1 MAFEG
6 PGGAPTTLARDRA
19 LLFRFVMYH
28 FSPIVMLGVFLVIL
42 AVMLGSF
49 LGYHAWMIAEGVTTN
64 ETFKIKDYQRSAR
77 RRAAGEGDAGWNR
90 ASGERVTVNE
100 MDDDDRHVGCA
111 GATSKAEDASRGESA
126 STTSA
131 REGGALRRQFTFWRR
146 RGPPTPRFVIAYH
159 KGFRT
164 NLLEVFFPPSRAHS
178 RRLDAMAKAG
188 KRGGVDASKK
198 SRSIR

>member
-1 MAFEG
+1 
-6 PGGAPTTLARDRA
+6 
-19 LLFRFVMYH
+19 
-28 FSPIVMLGVFLVIL
+28 MLGVFLVIL

-164 NLLEVFFPPSRAHS
+164 NLLEVFFPPSRARTRGDWTRWQRLGSAAASTPRRS
-178 RRLDAMAKAG
+178 RARFVERCRPRLNDET
-188 KRGGVDASKK
+188 RGSVSTFAV
-198 SRSIR
+198 RVTRVVYRY